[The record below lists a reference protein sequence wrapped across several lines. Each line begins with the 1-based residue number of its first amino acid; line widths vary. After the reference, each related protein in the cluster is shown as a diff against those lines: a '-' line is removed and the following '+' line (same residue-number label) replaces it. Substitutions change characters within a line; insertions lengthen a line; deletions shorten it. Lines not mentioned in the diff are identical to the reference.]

1 MADKKQK
8 ILIVDDT
15 EFNRALLTDM
25 LMQEYEILEAVDGLD
40 AITVINKHSE
50 EISLILLDI
59 VMPRM
64 DGFEVLAIMNKSG
77 LINSI
82 PVITI
87 SSETSSVNIDRAY
100 DLGVTDYIAR
110 PFDGRTVQRRV
121 KNTLLLYTKQKQLE
135 SLVTEQILEKEK
147 TNLLMVE
154 ILSNIVEFRNGES
167 GLHVLHIQMITELL
181 LRRMVQITDQYR
193 LTASQIS
200 LISNA
205 AALHDV
211 GKISISEDIL
221 NKPGKL
227 TEEEFE
233 TMKQHTVIGA
243 QIIESTPYGRQ
254 EELVLIARD
263 ICRWHHERYDGGGYP
278 DHLKGDE
285 IPISAQVVSLADA
298 YDALTSVRV
307 YKPAYSHEKAIKMIL
322 RGECGIFNP
331 ILIQCLLDIGERMR
345 EKLQINSQGDVT
357 KTEMHQFVR

>member
-25 LMQEYEILEAVDGLD
+25 LMQEYEILEAVDGLE

-64 DGFEVLAIMNKSG
+64 DGFEVLAILNQSG
-77 LINSI
+77 LINTI

-87 SSETSSVNIDRAY
+87 SSETSSINIDRAY

-154 ILSNIVEFRNGES
+154 ILSNIVEFRNGERPACAAHS
-167 GLHVLHIQMITELL
+167 A
-181 LRRMVQITDQYR
+181 DYR
-193 LTASQIS
+193 TSFKA
-200 LISNA
+200 
-205 AALHDV
+205 
-211 GKISISEDIL
+211 
-221 NKPGKL
+221 
-227 TEEEFE
+227 
-233 TMKQHTVIGA
+233 
-243 QIIESTPYGRQ
+243 YGSDHGP
-254 EELVLIARD
+254 VPFIF
-263 ICRWHHERYDGGGYP
+263 IP
-278 DHLKGDE
+278 DHIDFQCSS
-285 IPISAQVVSLADA
+285 PS
-298 YDALTSVRV
+298 R
-307 YKPAYSHEKAIKMIL
+307 
-322 RGECGIFNP
+322 CG
-331 ILIQCLLDIGERMR
+331 
-345 EKLQINSQGDVT
+345 
-357 KTEMHQFVR
+357 

>member
-307 YKPAYSHEKAIKMIL
+307 YKPA
-322 RGECGIFNP
+322 
-331 ILIQCLLDIGERMR
+331 
-345 EKLQINSQGDVT
+345 
-357 KTEMHQFVR
+357 